1 MRDGRPKKNQP
12 GRSAV
17 QKLRILHQNQPIDNT
32 MLFWCENLVHKCSV
46 KYCCPRT
53 STDGRSVDAQMRQ
66 LITVGFR
73 KLLREVARHSNYR
86 SAIIARAS
94 GCRSGRAQV
103 LPNCGGIRAR
113 LRRIRTGLWYRSDGP
128 WHLCGSRATLHA
140 LRLWPCRPW
149 HLMVAD
155 DHGPGR
161 LIANM
166 P

>member
-1 MRDGRPKKNQP
+1 MGASPCKSQDFCNNIDLLITRCFSGAKICRI
-12 GRSAV
+12 SA
-17 QKLRILHQNQPIDNT
+17 P
-32 MLFWCENLVHKCSV
+32 MKCSRA
-46 KYCCPRT
+46 PA